1 MRPNR
6 ANRPVPAAEPDLIV
20 DPARRNVDTRCRR
33 RRNADADA
41 LGWRSDGKHLVL
53 SAAIVSR
60 EEQHTAGSGL
70 GAPQPAV
77 GAVQLGRDDLAGEAA
92 RTVEE
97 EHAES
102 AVLQRGHRERALP

>member
-1 MRPNR
+1 MLASGSDDARPPSEAQSR
-6 ANRPVPAAEPDLIV
+6 QPPPSQL
-20 DPARRNVDTRCRR
+20 RR

-41 LGWRSDGKHLVL
+41 LGWRSGGKHLVL

-70 GAPQPAV
+70 GAAQPAV

-102 AVLQRGHRERALP
+102 AVLQRGDRKRTLP